1 MDPSRPAQAP
11 VPSLSSA
18 PPNPSQTHALA
29 PPLLTSEF
37 ANDASKGR
45 TRALSLLDEPEPEE
59 APPRGRGSSTLPPS
73 ASPHFPLPSEGDRLK
88 ESLEQ
93 LKQEPAFLGGAT
105 RTERRGSLYGQ
116 GRNPVLGPDM
126 QAEEV
131 AGEVEIYVP
140 GLTSAALFV
149 LLPMVSLS
157 ETALMRS
164 EGADRLLS

>member
-1 MDPSRPAQAP
+1 M
-11 VPSLSSA
+11 
-18 PPNPSQTHALA
+18 
-29 PPLLTSEF
+29 
-37 ANDASKGR
+37 
-45 TRALSLLDEPEPEE
+45 
-59 APPRGRGSSTLPPS
+59 
-73 ASPHFPLPSEGDRLK
+73 
-88 ESLEQ
+88 
-93 LKQEPAFLGGAT
+93 
-105 RTERRGSLYGQ
+105 
-116 GRNPVLGPDM
+116 LGPDV